1 MLLDIRQGD
10 SRPTVLLRSDFS
22 EREACKALPVRR
34 WDAAAK
40 VWQAPVSHIEA
51 IAENFPNADQTQ
63 GFRLFHAASALRRSL
78 VRELQALPDLPEGHA
93 LRTHLQGVPTPYPHQ
108 RVGTAFLT
116 VRQTGLLADEM
127 GLGKSLEAIHA
138 LVPRFQRGEISRCVV
153 ICPNSVK
160 YVWDHELA
168 THCPALF
175 NDRVLIGGDRDRRAQ
190 LLARARLTR
199 WAIINY
205 EAARIEP
212 AALRDLTQGQALICD
227 EAQALKYRQAQI
239 SKLVA
244 ALRPACLFLLTG
256 TPVANRPEDLWHLA
270 NLVEPGLLGDFWRFC
285 ERYCV
290 KDFFGAIRS
299 YRRLDELHARVSH
312 LYLRR
317 RKADVLHLPL
327 KTTSLVPIEL
337 GPEETAAYASMKE
350 LLFASLADKD
360 DHYVRTHAPTIL
372 TQLLRLSEIAD
383 GMVRQGD
390 DVAIVDIPAKTQAL
404 DELVSATDGKLVIW
418 TRFRPVAQ
426 YLADRYS
433 APAYTGDLS
442 PERRNEVVDAFQTC
456 DEPRILVATIQ
467 AAGLGLTLTAA
478 QTQVFYDR
486 WWSPAVNLQA
496 EDRLHRIGQTGTV
509 NIYHLV
515 ARQTIDEH
523 LSVLLQ
529 RKQAWAHRILADPHD
544 SPEVHAPALTRAAA
558 LSLLR

>member
-34 WDAAAK
+34 WDAEAK
-40 VWQAPVSHIEA
+40 VWQAPVAHIEA
-51 IAENFPNADQTQ
+51 IAENFPSAEQTQ
-63 GFRLFHAASALRRSL
+63 AFRLFHTATALRRSL
-78 VRELQALPDLPEGHA
+78 VRELQAASDLPEGHA
-93 LRTHLQGVPTPYPHQ
+93 LRTDLEGVPTPYPHQ

-116 VRQTGLLADEM
+116 ARQTGLLADEM
-127 GLGKSLEAIHA
+127 GLGKTLEAIHA
-138 LVPRFQRGEISRCVV
+138 LVPRFQRGEIARCVV

-160 YVWDHELA
+160 WVWDHELA

-190 LLARARLTR
+190 LLTRARLTR
-199 WAIINY
+199 WCVINY
-205 EAARIEP
+205 EGARIEP

-227 EAQALKYRQAQI
+227 EAQALKNRQAQI
-239 SKLVA
+239 SKLAA

-256 TPVANRPEDLWHLA
+256 TPVANKPEDLWHLV

-299 YRRLDELHARVSH
+299 YRRLDELHARISH

-317 RKADVLHLPL
+317 RKADVLDLPP
-327 KTTSLVPIEL
+327 KITSMVPIEL
-337 GPEETAAYASMKE
+337 GPEETAAYQSMKAF
-350 LLFASLADKD
+350 LFASLADKD
-360 DHYVRTHAPTIL
+360 EHYVRTHAPTIL

-383 GMVRQGD
+383 GMVRQGEE
-390 DVAIVDIPAKTQAL
+390 VAIVDIPAKTQAL
-404 DELVSATDGKLVIW
+404 DELVGATDGKLVIW
-418 TRFRPVAQ
+418 TRFRPIAH
-426 YLADRYS
+426 YLAQRYS

-442 PERRNEVVDAFQTC
+442 PERRADMVDAFQIC
-456 DEPRILVATIQ
+456 DDPRILVATIQ

-496 EDRLHRIGQTGTV
+496 EDRLHRIGQSGTV
-509 NIYHLV
+509 SIYHLI
-515 ARQTIDEH
+515 ARGTIDEY
-523 LSVLLQ
+523 LSGLLAEKDSW
-529 RKQAWAHRILADPHD
+529 RRHILADPHD
-544 SPEVHAPALTRAAA
+544 SPAVHAPALTRADA